1 MPRPKKQANQD
12 TRERVIKAADVLL
25 HEYGY
30 MGVSMDAV
38 AEAVGIRKASLYH
51 HFPEG
56 KEELMLE
63 IADRLVKHD
72 AGGFSRAIETKKTA
86 KERLEAIA
94 LFFFEENVQTDRI
107 LRDALRFMPK
117 THQKTVQAAFF
128 KDMYLPIQQI
138 FLDGVATKEFRKHD
152 TTFSSWAFLG
162 LISELNTLDEKSN
175 LKLAKQIVD
184 LIVNG
189 LRP

>member
-1 MPRPKKQANQD
+1 MPRPKKQNAKD
-12 TRERVIKAADVLL
+12 TREEAIKAADALL

-30 MGVSMDAV
+30 LGVSMDAV

-72 AGGFSRAIETKKTA
+72 GQGFQRAIASKKTA
-86 KERLEAIA
+86 RGRLEAIA
-94 LFFFEENVQTDRI
+94 LFFFEQNVQTDRI

-117 THQKTVQAAFF
+117 EHQEVMGKAFF
-128 KDMYLPIQQI
+128 GEMFTRIHRV
-138 FLDGVATKEFRKHD
+138 FLEGVATKEFRKHN
-152 TTFSSWAFLG
+152 TEFSSWAFLG
-162 LISELNTLDEKSN
+162 LISELNALEPKHSQ
-175 LKLAKQIVD
+175 KFAKQVVD
-184 LIVNG
+184 LLVNG